1 MKNLFNNISQ
11 DEKNRILEMH
21 SAKKRVISEQSN
33 QVNNIVQELI
43 SATKG
48 LGTNE
53 NVFLSAVKKIN
64 NYEIFNQVNTQLK
77 SQTGKDFVQLINSE
91 FESDNGNTVNEIS
104 KWLTYIKIQNQPNL
118 SQYKI
123 AGKPM
128 IIFNGD
134 FKLGNVAS
142 SNKNIV
148 TKIAE
153 PISKA
158 EESIKTSISK
168 AGESISKT
176 AESIKTYVTPS
187 LFKDFYHLFGNFH
200 NVTLKE
206 IASWFG
212 KYEKIP
218 LKRVVFVAPGGESE
232 EGILNYLKKFSI
244 INFIVN
250 SVQDILDS
258 FSLLEKRKGYTK
270 QDEIV
275 IGSHGNGKALFLPKS
290 GTERSIALNSQIVEK
305 IRNNIHGDSTVYFT
319 ACYAAKDLSV
329 LQKLANDLNH
339 PVYGAAGVNIFGLAS
354 TGGHYK
360 CSPSKNGKTNCEKV
374 SGSPINWI
382 QTGKYV

>member
-21 SAKKRVISEQSN
+21 SGKKRVISEQSN

-104 KWLTYIKIQNQPNL
+104 KWLTYIKILNQPNI
-118 SQYKI
+118 STYKI
-123 AGKPM
+123 AGKSR

-142 SNKNIV
+142 SNKSIV
-148 TKIAE
+148 SKIAE
-153 PISKA
+153 PISKT
-158 EESIKTSISK
+158 EEWVKK
-168 AGESISKT
+168 
-176 AESIKTYVTPS
+176 YVTLD
-187 LFKDFYHLFGNFH
+187 LFKEFHHLFGNFDQ
-200 NVTLKE
+200 VIGKE

-232 EGILNYLKKFSI
+232 EGVLNYLKKFSI

-258 FSLLEKRKGYTK
+258 FNLLEKRKGYTK

-319 ACYAAKDLSV
+319 ACYAANDLSV

-339 PVYGAAGVNIFGLAS
+339 PVYGASGVNVFGLAS

-360 CSPSKNGKTNCEKV
+360 CSPSKNGKTNCQKV

-382 QTGKYV
+382 QKGKYV

>member
-1 MKNLFNNISQ
+1 MFNNISQ
-11 DEKNRILEMH
+11 EEKNRILKMH
-21 SAKKRVISEQSN
+21 SDKKRVISEQSN

-104 KWLTYIKIQNQPNL
+104 KWLTYIKIRNQPNL

-142 SNKNIV
+142 SNKSIV
-148 TKIAE
+148 SKIAQ

-168 AGESISKT
+168 A

-187 LFKDFYHLFGNFH
+187 LFKEFHHLFGNFDQ
-200 NVTLKE
+200 VIEKE
-206 IASWFG
+206 IGTWFG
-212 KYEKIP
+212 IYEKIP
-218 LKRVVFVAPGGESE
+218 LKRVVFVAPGDESE
-232 EGILNYLKKFSI
+232 EGVLNYLKKFSI

-258 FSLLEKRKGYTK
+258 FNLLEKRKGYTK

-305 IRNNIHGDSTVYFT
+305 IRNNIHANSTVYFT
-319 ACYAAKDLSV
+319 ACYAANDFSV

-339 PVYGAAGVNIFGLAS
+339 PVYGASGVNIFGLAS
-354 TGGHYK
+354 TEGHYK

-374 SGSPINWI
+374 SGTPINWI